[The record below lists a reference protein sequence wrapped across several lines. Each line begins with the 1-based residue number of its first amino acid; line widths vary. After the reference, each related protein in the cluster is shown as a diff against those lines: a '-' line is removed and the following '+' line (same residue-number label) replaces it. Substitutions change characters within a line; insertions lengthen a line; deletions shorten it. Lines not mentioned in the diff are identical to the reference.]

1 MLNVD
6 DISLVQQCR
15 WLESHFLHDSGVR
28 SITDISIVKEAE
40 PILHKLDEIGIL
52 RAAADH
58 PSLANILKIPNWLQ
72 VWDMA
77 LDRGCA
83 GTVAVQKLLRFLSE
97 PLFGDRKCKR
107 CLNAIEPHLTFAD
120 HVITCQSLP
129 ALSVDHLIS
138 AVNNVDDS
146 IFIFS
151 KLIT

>member
-1 MLNVD
+1 M
-6 DISLVQQCR
+6 
-15 WLESHFLHDSGVR
+15 R
-28 SITDISIVKEAE
+28 SITDRCLAQPSDAISIVKEAE

-120 HVITCQSLP
+120 HVITCMPISP
-129 ALSVDHLIS
+129 SPLSGPPH
-138 AVNNVDDS
+138 
-146 IFIFS
+146 
-151 KLIT
+151 